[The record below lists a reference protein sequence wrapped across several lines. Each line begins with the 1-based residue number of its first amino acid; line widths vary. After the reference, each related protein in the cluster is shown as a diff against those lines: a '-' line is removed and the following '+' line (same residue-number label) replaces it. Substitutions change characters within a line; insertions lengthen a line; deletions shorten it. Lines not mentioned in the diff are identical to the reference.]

1 MTTYDR
7 PRIRGIFTDVNLE
20 IGDDL
25 TDALEDGVRDLATR
39 ADVESLRDDTRGMF
53 AALEARMRAEM
64 AAFEARMQAEMA
76 ALEARQ
82 ARTTLAL
89 AALFIATHGITT
101 GIIIAV
107 LG

>member
-1 MTTYDR
+1 MTTCK
-7 PRIRGIFTDVNLE
+7 
-20 IGDDL
+20 
-25 TDALEDGVRDLATR
+25 
-39 ADVESLRDDTRGMF
+39 ADVDSLRDDWQGTPAVFGSRMGEMF
-53 AALEARMRAEM
+53 AV
-64 AAFEARMQAEMA
+64 FEARMLAELA

>member
-64 AAFEARMQAEMA
+64 AA
-76 ALEARQ
+76 LEARQ